1 MATKKNNNEKKQE
14 VQKNEGSL
22 KFIDVL
28 NDFREGKDLNV
39 ETILRNMSIQE
50 LMVVL
55 DKVFVQL
62 SVLKEQVKD
71 EVQYEIEKQRIIFFY
86 GLLQCTSLE
95 IEKDEMTLNNYDI
108 GFEDCI
114 LSKSYSGRKLY
125 KMIDNIS
132 LKMNLEIIDS
142 LTKELQNAP
151 SVEELN
157 NLEKGLD
164 NIFSKRSS
172 EDLRKIESILEFND
186 PNLKLIKDIITAPQ
200 KVEKKEL
207 NKNGNKV
214 TER

>member
-1 MATKKNNNEKKQE
+1 MATKKNEEKK
-14 VQKNEGSL
+14 SL
-22 KFIDVL
+22 KFIDIL
-28 NDFREGKDLNV
+28 NDFREGKEV
-39 ETILRNMSIQE
+39 ESSNFIEDISIQE
-50 LMVVL
+50 LMIIL
-55 DKVFVQL
+55 DKIFVQL
-62 SVLKEQVKD
+62 SVLKEQIKD
-71 EVQYEIEKQRIIFFY
+71 EVQYEIEKQRTIFFY

-108 GFEDCI
+108 GFEDYL
-114 LSKSYSGRKLY
+114 LSKSYSIRKLY

-132 LKMNLEIIDS
+132 LKMNLEVIDS

-207 NKNGNKV
+207 TNNGNKV
-214 TER
+214 TEG